1 MTLNDIKNVCK
12 KHGIKIKH
20 QWLIY
25 NNDLIGQIEEMSGDY
40 SVFLE
45 YCHDI
50 LDTPE
55 LFIKAFNNKIESKK
69 RFAIMKKKILM
80 EKDFE

>member
-1 MTLNDIKNVCK
+1 MTLNAIKNVCK
-12 KHGIKIKH
+12 KYGIKIH
-20 QWLIY
+20 HNWLIY
-25 NNDLIGQIEEMSGDY
+25 NNDLIGQIEVMSGDY

-45 YCHDI
+45 YCHEI

-55 LFIKAFNNKIESKK
+55 LFISAFNNKIQSRK
-69 RFAIMKKKILM
+69 RYEIRKRKMLM